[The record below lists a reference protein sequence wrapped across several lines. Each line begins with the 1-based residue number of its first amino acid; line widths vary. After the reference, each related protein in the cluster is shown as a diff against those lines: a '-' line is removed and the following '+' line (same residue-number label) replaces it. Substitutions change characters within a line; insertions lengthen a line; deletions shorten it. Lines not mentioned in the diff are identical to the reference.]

1 MRLYVCVLCVWQ
13 CVRESLRVSVC
24 FCLFVFR
31 LCVCVCASCCVCF
44 ASFCV
49 KLVYDC
55 FCVCSRSS
63 WEFWCVRVS
72 V

>member
-13 CVRESLRVSVC
+13 CVRENLRVSVC
-24 FCLFVFR
+24 FCLFVFV
-31 LCVCVCASCCVCF
+31 CVCVCVCLCVFAF

-49 KLVYDC
+49 K
-55 FCVCSRSS
+55 
-63 WEFWCVRVS
+63 VS